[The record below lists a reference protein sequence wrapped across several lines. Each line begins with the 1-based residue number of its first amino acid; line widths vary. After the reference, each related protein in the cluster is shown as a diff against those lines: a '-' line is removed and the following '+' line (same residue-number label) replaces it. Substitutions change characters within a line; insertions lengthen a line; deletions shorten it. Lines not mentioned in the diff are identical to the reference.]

1 MRNVAGDSYPGLS
14 FAHLPRPRRI
24 DSAAIGRHKTA
35 FDPSS
40 RRGTAGLTVHAG
52 NYTGFFFNQIKWTVS
67 DSEDT
72 GHRDTKPI
80 GGLFVKIDRSADN
93 SEAGHR
99 TGALWKFRVCP
110 TPLQPRGWVRITKPD
125 TLRRG

>member
-1 MRNVAGDSYPGLS
+1 V
-14 FAHLPRPRRI
+14 RP
-24 DSAAIGRHKTA
+24 A
-35 FDPSS
+35 
-40 RRGTAGLTVHAG
+40 VHAG
-52 NYTGFFFNQIKWTVS
+52 NCTGFFFNQIKWTVS

-99 TGALWKFRVCP
+99 TGALWSFRVCP
-110 TPLQPRGWVRITKPD
+110 TPLQPAWLGADHEARHTAAGMI
-125 TLRRG
+125 

>member
-1 MRNVAGDSYPGLS
+1 MRTPV
-14 FAHLPRPRRI
+14 
-24 DSAAIGRHKTA
+24 
-35 FDPSS
+35 
-40 RRGTAGLTVHAG
+40 VQAG
-52 NYTGFFFNQIKWTVS
+52 NFPGIFFNQIKWTVS

-99 TGALWKFRVCP
+99 TGALWNRRECT
-110 TPLQPRGWVRITKPD
+110 TPFQPLGWVRITKPD